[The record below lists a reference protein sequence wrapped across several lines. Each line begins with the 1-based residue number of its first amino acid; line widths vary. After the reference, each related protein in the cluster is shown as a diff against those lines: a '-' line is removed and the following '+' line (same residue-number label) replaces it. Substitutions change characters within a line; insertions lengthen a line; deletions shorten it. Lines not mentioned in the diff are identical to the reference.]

1 MFVVMDQRA
10 IMPTPRQLRAL
21 THPVRLRML
30 GMLRTDGPST
40 ATSMAQRLGLNSGAT
55 SYHLRQLAEHGF
67 IEDDPGRGSGR
78 ERWWK
83 ATYTATRL
91 EDPPPDAAD
100 DVDAYL
106 QAVVTVYAEQLQH
119 AMEERA
125 LLPDSWRRAS
135 TFSNWQPR
143 LTPAR
148 ARELVETLDKLLSA
162 VEEDDDEE
170 AVAFTINV
178 NAFPLPGAATQDT
191 ADAGL

>member
-1 MFVVMDQRA
+1 MDDHT
-10 IMPTPRQLRAL
+10 IVPTPHQLRAL

-30 GMLRTDGPST
+30 GMLRTEGPTT
-40 ATSMAQRLGLNSGAT
+40 AMAQRLGLNTGAT

-67 IEDDPGRGSGR
+67 IEDDPERGSGR

-83 ATYTATRL
+83 ASYTTTRL
-91 EDPPPDAAD
+91 ENPPPDAAD

-106 QAVVTVYAEQLQH
+106 QAVVTVYAEQLQR
-119 AMEERA
+119 AMEERS
-125 LLPDSWRRAS
+125 LLPDPWRRAS

-148 ARELVETLDKLLSA
+148 ARELVETLDRLLSG
-162 VEEDDDEE
+162 VEEEDDEE

-178 NAFPLPGAATQDT
+178 NAFPLPGGATRDT
-191 ADAGL
+191 ADADL